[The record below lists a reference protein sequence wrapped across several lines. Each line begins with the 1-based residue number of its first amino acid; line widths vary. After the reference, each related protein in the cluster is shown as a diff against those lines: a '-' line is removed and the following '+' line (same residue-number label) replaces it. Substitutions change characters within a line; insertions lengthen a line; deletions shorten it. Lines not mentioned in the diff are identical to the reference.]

1 MYITCGD
8 ISFRWLWTA
17 VTSSPLA
24 KRPDITAGISA
35 SSRTRSPITI
45 ARSPT
50 CLNAAYEP
58 SAKPALTGTPLTVT
72 LRSVRGIPT
81 RKTSP
86 AWSWPDLPSACS
98 TAFQSGG
105 AAWAAAGLPN
115 RATNSATMTSSIT
128 RSLMV
133 PPSDPLRL
141 LLQHRVQ
148 PVEDRH
154 TLRQELVIV
163 RRRLGER
170 PDGQVDAGR
179 LVSGELAVAQVGLV
193 HDL

>member
-1 MYITCGD
+1 
-8 ISFRWLWTA
+8 
-17 VTSSPLA
+17 
-24 KRPDITAGISA
+24 
-35 SSRTRSPITI
+35 
-45 ARSPT
+45 
-50 CLNAAYEP
+50 
-58 SAKPALTGTPLTVT
+58 
-72 LRSVRGIPT
+72 
-81 RKTSP
+81 
-86 AWSWPDLPSACS
+86 WPDLPSACS

-193 HDL
+193 HDLGDELHASILHAEALHERLERAVLPVVSVLGAEHIERNPLARGV